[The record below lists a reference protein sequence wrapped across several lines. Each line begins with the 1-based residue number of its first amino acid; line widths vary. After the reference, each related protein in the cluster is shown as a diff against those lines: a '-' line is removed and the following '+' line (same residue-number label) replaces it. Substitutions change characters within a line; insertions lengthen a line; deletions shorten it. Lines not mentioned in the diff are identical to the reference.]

1 MKRWFYKMSL
11 QKKML
16 YSYGILFI
24 ISLTAL
30 MIFFFRS
37 FSQERTTEVAHM
49 TQYNGQLSLNLDTMI
64 SGLDGFRYMHFSDD
78 KIRNVISSDDSDI
91 DQESYKETE
100 EKLAGQL
107 TFLTD
112 MGNYVLRAVMVTADG
127 RIYESVGGDNTDY
140 LERMREMTGDIAW
153 EKDTPAFFSE
163 VHRENIDLV
172 GYQVVTMVCPVWN
185 VMGDDPAAIVYLD
198 LDFNKISNQWYRS
211 ADVGQGTEFIVLS
224 PSQILF
230 DSGGSKGGDKDG
242 ATLFAGDLQ
251 KKIDSILQLGGQE
264 GTLTLHGKRCVVSAR
279 KNESTGWYLVQ
290 YMPTSLLTGRIISSM
305 SVILLILAGV
315 IVATVIGS
323 FILARQVSRPVK
335 VLSQVMGKVAR
346 DSREEQQIPLF
357 EEQEILW
364 EDEVG
369 QMIRSYNSMAS
380 RINNNIIKMYV
391 YRLNQKQTEL
401 KMLQF
406 QINPHFLYNALN
418 TISAIA
424 RLEEVE
430 LIPEIASSLSDM
442 FRYNINGNEIVT
454 VREELE
460 QTENYMNIQKI
471 RFPGRFDIR
480 YEVEKELLDC
490 KILKFVLQPVVENA
504 YKYGF
509 SRKRQKDVL
518 CIRGCR
524 EGKYDIL
531 LEVEDDGAGISADMV
546 KELNE
551 RFRKAEF
558 SQTAG
563 EGGIGLR
570 NVNARLKNYYG
581 DDCGI
586 RVESEEG
593 QFTRVFLRIKDRNTE
608 NADRRAEDDSSSGGR

>member
-1 MKRWFYKMSL
+1 MKRWLYKMSL

-16 YSYGILFI
+16 YSYGVLFI

-30 MIFFFRS
+30 MVFSFRS
-37 FSQERTTEVAHM
+37 FRQERINEVAHM

-78 KIRNVISSDDSDI
+78 KIRNLLFSDDSDI
-91 DQESYKETE
+91 DLESHEETE
-100 EKLAGQL
+100 NKLTQQL

-112 MGNYVLRAVMVTADG
+112 MGDYVLRAVLVTGDG
-127 RIYESVGGDNTDY
+127 RIYESVSGDHKDY
-140 LERMREMTGDIAW
+140 LERMKELTRAIVW

-163 VHRENIDLV
+163 VHSEIIDLV
-172 GYQVVTMVCPVWN
+172 GYQVVTMISPVWN
-185 VMGDDPAAIVYLD
+185 VTGDTPVASVYLD
-198 LDFNKISNQWYRS
+198 LDFNKIANQWYRS
-211 ADVGQGTEFIVLS
+211 ADVGQGVDFMVVS

-230 DSGGSKGGDKDG
+230 DSRDSKDTASLSDD
-242 ATLFAGDLQ
+242 DLLG
-251 KKIDSILQLGGQE
+251 KINSILEQGSQE
-264 GTLTLHGKRCVVSAR
+264 GTLMLHGKPCVVTAQE
-279 KNESTGWYLVQ
+279 NESTGWYLVQ
-290 YMPTSLLTGRIISSM
+290 YMPATLLTGRIMGSM
-305 SVILLILAGV
+305 SLVLLILAGV
-315 IVATVIGS
+315 IVATVAGS

-335 VLSQVMGKVAR
+335 VLSQVMGQVAR

-442 FRYNINGNEIVT
+442 FRYNISGNEIVT

-480 YEVEKELLDC
+480 YEVEEELLDC
-490 KILKFVLQPVVENA
+490 KILKFVLQPIVENA

-518 CIRGCR
+518 CIRGYR
-524 EGKYDIL
+524 ADKEDIL
-531 LEVEDDGAGISADMV
+531 LEVEDDGVGIPSEKV
-546 KELNE
+546 RELNGN
-551 RFRKAEF
+551 FRKAEF
-558 SQTAG
+558 STNTG
-563 EGGIGLR
+563 EGGIGLQ

-581 DDCGI
+581 GDCGI

-593 QFTRVFLRIKDRNTE
+593 QFTRIFLRIKDTSMEEEDRGTE
-608 NADRRAEDDSSSGGR
+608 NDSSSDS